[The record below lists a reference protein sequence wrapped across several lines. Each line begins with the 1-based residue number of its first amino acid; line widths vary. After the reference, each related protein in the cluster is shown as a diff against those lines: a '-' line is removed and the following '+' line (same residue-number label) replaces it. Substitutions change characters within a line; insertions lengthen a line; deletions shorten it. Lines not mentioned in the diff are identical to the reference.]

1 MSRSF
6 SLNSL
11 QLSEGGQWP
20 LFVKVLFWL
29 LIMLSLSG
37 LAWTLDWRDKI
48 DMTEVA
54 KREEENLKT
63 QYIEKRKLSDN
74 LDFYLQQKDEIQRV
88 FGTLLKQLP
97 DKSEMDALLRD
108 VNQAGLG
115 RGLQFDLFKPTT
127 QENMKDFYAERPVS
141 IKVSGSFHDFGAFA
155 SDVAQL
161 PRVVTLNDLVISTN
175 KDVLVMEATAK
186 TFRYLDEAELEAQ
199 RKAVREKAKGAK
211 K

>member
-6 SLNSL
+6 SLNAL
-11 QLSEGGQWP
+11 RLSEGGQWP
-20 LFVKVLFWL
+20 LAVKGLFWV
-29 LIMLSLSG
+29 LIIILLSG

-48 DMTEVA
+48 DMTQLA
-54 KREEENLKT
+54 MQEEKSLKD
-63 QYIEKRKLSDN
+63 QYTEKRKLADN
-74 LDFYLQQKDEIQRV
+74 LDTYLLQREEIKRV
-88 FGTLLKQLP
+88 FGALLKQLP

-115 RGLQFDLFKPTT
+115 RGLQFDLFKPAA
-127 QENMKDFYAERPVS
+127 QENMKEFYSERPVS

-161 PRVVTLNDLVISTN
+161 PRVVTLNDLVITTN
-175 KDVLVMEATAK
+175 KDILVLEATAK

-199 RKAVREKAKGAK
+199 RKAIREKIKGAK

>member
-1 MSRSF
+1 MSRSL
-6 SLNSL
+6 SLSSL

-20 LFVKVLFWL
+20 LPVKLIFWL
-29 LIMLSLSG
+29 LIVLSLAG
-37 LAWTLDWRDKI
+37 MGWTADWRSKMDSI
-48 DMTEVA
+48 ESS
-54 KREEENLKT
+54 KREEENLKS
-63 QYIEKRKLSDN
+63 QYIEKRKLADN
-74 LDFYLQQKDEIQRV
+74 LDFYLQQKEEIQRV
-88 FGTLLKQLP
+88 FGALLKQLP

-115 RGLQFDLFKPTT
+115 RGLQFDLFKPST

-141 IKVSGSFHDFGAFA
+141 IKVSGSYHDFGAFA

-161 PRVVTLNDLVISTN
+161 PRVVTLNDLVISAN
-175 KDVLVMEATAK
+175 KDVLTLEAVAK

-199 RKAVREKAKGAK
+199 RKAAREKAKGAK